1 MNEKNKPDHVKN
13 VGCIVKECRYHSDK
27 DRCRA
32 EHITVSNESAQDKT
46 ETFCSTF
53 EQKAAF

>member
-1 MNEKNKPDHVKN
+1 MNEKAKTEHVKN
-13 VGCIVKECRYHSDK
+13 VGCIVKDCRFHADS

-32 EHITVSNESAQDKT
+32 AHITVSNEHAQNKA

-53 EQKAAF
+53 EQRAEF

>member
-1 MNEKNKPDHVKN
+1 MGEKTKSEHVKN
-13 VGCIVKECRYHSDK
+13 VGCTVKDCRYHSEA

-32 EHITVSNESAQDKT
+32 EQITVSNEHAKNKA

-53 EQKAAF
+53 ENRTEF